1 MNMARIKRDPKKVAL
16 AQAIL
21 EAYNPESVEDMN
33 DTLKDLFGPLFES
46 MLQGEI
52 EIESPRERWSFEP
65 ILIPKRK
72 KGVSAIEG
80 KVLAMYARGMSQR
93 DISKTIED
101 IYGFSVSH
109 EMISDITD
117 TILPELEE

>member
-52 EIESPRERWSFEP
+52 EIESPRDRDGSFEP

-72 KGVSAIEG
+72 KVYQLLKE
-80 KVLAMYARGMSQR
+80 KYW
-93 DISKTIED
+93 
-101 IYGFSVSH
+101 
-109 EMISDITD
+109 
-117 TILPELEE
+117 